1 MPQAAYS
8 LATVILH
15 KQLAGRWS
23 PENQWVTN
31 TLRYIAVSL
40 KELHDEE
47 LVHGDVKLK
56 NFVRVRETVKAID
69 FDAATEV
76 GEQIGHKFSSG
87 YCPPEARLTDE
98 EEVALKADP
107 SFDVWSFGVL
117 AYKLLT
123 GLDLFKLDDQDNL
136 EDEEEL
142 AQLRDWPG
150 FETPRLKSKLKK
162 VLATKR
168 SSCPLE
174 MRDAVTD
181 LLRRC
186 LCCEPS
192 YRLEMQEVLEHK
204 LLAQMAWP
212 REVKQRRQLPLPP
225 DGKSHFFVSKHE
237 RYKHLAMD
245 MCKGLTED
253 G

>member
-1 MPQAAYS
+1 LAA
-8 LATVILH
+8 L
-15 KQLAGRWS
+15 
-23 PENQWVTN
+23 P
-31 TLRYIAVSL
+31 
-40 KELHDEE
+40 
-47 LVHGDVKLK
+47 
-56 NFVRVRETVKAID
+56 
-69 FDAATEV
+69 AATPATAAASAATAAAAAARARPRAAAADV
-76 GEQIGHKFSSG
+76 GAAALAALPPASLVVWHSRVLSSMAG
-87 YCPPEARLTDE
+87 
-98 EEVALKADP
+98 
-107 SFDVWSFGVL
+107 
-117 AYKLLT
+117 
-123 GLDLFKLDDQDNL
+123 NL
-136 EDEEEL
+136 EDEDGL
-142 AQLRDWPG
+142 ALLRQWKG
-150 FETPRLKSKLKK
+150 FETSPKLKSKLKK

-245 MCKGLTED
+245 MYKGLTED